1 MLVGWLSQDGS
12 SVLPPLSLFCQL
24 SVSSRFSSFP
34 LFFLHDLLLTLRLL
48 LPASSPFPPVE
59 KEQINKTNKR
69 HFLCTRVVMFS
80 CFHRLEIIR
89 FSHVHLLSLK
99 SLVICFWGRGGGGF
113 FFFGLTV
120 GVCDHVLD
128 RQKQQSQGAGSRV
141 IQPVMLFQKHPSP
154 VLIRDFYA
162 RRILTQ
168 PGLLHRD

>member
-99 SLVICFWGRGGGGF
+99 SLVICFWGRGGGGLF
-113 FFFGLTV
+113 LFWTDSGCLRPCAWQAKTAV
-120 GVCDHVLD
+120 T
-128 RQKQQSQGAGSRV
+128 RSWQQSNPACHAFPKTS
-141 IQPVMLFQKHPSP
+141 LSSP
-154 VLIRDFYA
+154 Y
-162 RRILTQ
+162 Q
-168 PGLLHRD
+168 GLLCQENINTARPPP